1 MSPSFAELGVPTALV
16 AHLASRG
23 IDAPFPIQAA
33 TLPDALAGRDVCG
46 RAPTGSGK
54 TLAFG
59 LAIAARRDVAAPRRP
74 WALVLVPTRELAAQ
88 VAGELS
94 QLLRVSGGKVLAI
107 YGGTG
112 YEQQRRPLNK
122 GVDVVVACPG
132 RLEDLVA
139 SGAVELGDVRVA
151 VLDEADRMA
160 DMGFLPAVKRL
171 LDLAPDDRQT
181 LLFSAT
187 LDGEVDAVVKRYQ
200 RNPSR
205 HDVVDADDAGD
216 VDHHFWT
223 VKQDKRVA
231 LTASIIAAEGRSIVF
246 CRTRHGADRVARQL
260 VAAGV
265 TAVALHGNRTQAQR
279 DKAIAAFAAGRATA
293 LVATDVAARG
303 IHVTDVACV
312 VHFDPPADHKDYV
325 HRSGRTGR
333 AGADGVVV
341 TLVTPDRAKD
351 VKALQRAL
359 GSKIAVEP
367 APKLS
372 GPTRKPR
379 RTHRVPTRPSG
390 VVKFFDAKRGFGFI
404 EREGTTDLFVHVS
417 AVQASG
423 LGNLEPGQRV
433 DFDLEPGR
441 RGDEAHRLQLL

>member
-1 MSPSFAELGVPTALV
+1 MSPSFAELGVPAAL
-16 AHLASRG
+16 ASHLAARG
-23 IDAPFPIQAA
+23 FDAPFPIQAA

-59 LAIAARRDVAAPRRP
+59 LAIAARREVAAPRRP

-88 VAGELS
+88 VADELS
-94 QLLRVSGGKVLAI
+94 QLAAASPAARSSPSTAAPA
-107 YGGTG
+107 TSSSA
-112 YEQQRRPLNK
+112 RPLNK

-132 RLEDLVA
+132 RLEDLVG
-139 SGAVELGDVRVA
+139 SGAIELGDVRVA

-223 VKQDKRVA
+223 VQQDKRLA
-231 LTASIIAAEGRSIVF
+231 LTASIVAAEGRSIVF
-246 CRTRHGADRVARQL
+246 CRTRHGADRVAKQL
-260 VAAGV
+260 EGRRHRRRSPC
-265 TAVALHGNRTQAQR
+265 TA
-279 DKAIAAFAAGRATA
+279 
-293 LVATDVAARG
+293 AARRPSATRPSPPSPPAG
-303 IHVTDVACV
+303 PPPSSPPTSPPAASTSTDVACV

-341 TLVTPDRAKD
+341 TLVTPEKAKD
-351 VKALQRAL
+351 VKALQRGPRLKRRGRA
-359 GSKIAVEP
+359 GAEARRPVP
-367 APKLS
+367 QARAAPT
-372 GPTRKPR
+372 GCR
-379 RTHRVPTRPSG
+379 
-390 VVKFFDAKRGFGFI
+390 
-404 EREGTTDLFVHVS
+404 
-417 AVQASG
+417 
-423 LGNLEPGQRV
+423 
-433 DFDLEPGR
+433 PGR
-441 RGDEAHRLQLL
+441 AAS

>member
-1 MSPSFAELGVPTALV
+1 VSSSFAELGVPAALV
-16 AHLASRG
+16 SHLASRG
-23 IDAPFPIQAA
+23 IAAPFPIQAA
-33 TLPDALAGRDVCG
+33 ALPDALAGRDVCG

-88 VAGELS
+88 VADELS
-94 QLLRVSGGKVLAI
+94 MLVGVAGGKVLAI

-139 SGAVELGDVRVA
+139 SGAIELGDVRVA

-160 DMGFLPAVKRL
+160 DMGFLPAVRRL
-171 LDLAPDDRQT
+171 LDLTPPDRQT

-200 RNPSR
+200 SNPAR
-205 HDVVDADDAGD
+205 HDVVGVDDQPE
-216 VDHHFWT
+216 VDHHFWS
-223 VKQDKRVA
+223 VPGDKRLA
-231 LTASIIAAEGRSIVF
+231 LTSSIIAAEGRSIVF
-246 CRTRHGADRVARQL
+246 CRTRHGADRVAKQL
-260 VAAGV
+260 NAAGI
-265 TAVALHGNRTQAQR
+265 ASVALHGSRTQGQR
-279 DKAIAAFAAGRATA
+279 DKAIAAFIAGRATA

-312 VHFDPPADHKDYV
+312 VHFDPPADAKDYV

-333 AGADGVVV
+333 AGAEGVVV
-341 TLVTPDRAKD
+341 TLVTPEKAKD

-359 GSKIAVEP
+359 GHEATVSP
-367 APKLS
+367 APKLA

-379 RTHRVPTRPSG
+379 RTHRVSTRPTG

-404 EREGTTDLFVHVS
+404 ERENATDLFVHVS
-417 AVQASG
+417 ALEASG
-423 LGNLEPGQRV
+423 LRNLEPGQRV
-433 DFDLEPGR
+433 DFDLEQGR
-441 RGDEAHRLQLL
+441 RGDEAHRLSVL